1 MSPIED
7 YPNTTAVVEAL
18 QKKKVT
24 ADQLAG
30 TVKLP
35 SLSSCLNTMMG
46 RRGLSVEVT
55 AGMADINRSTLH
67 KIMTYKV
74 NPSRN
79 VLLRL
84 ALALEMNF
92 DETQI
97 LLKSGSCAALSGS
110 RERDL
115 FIIEGITNKRTYDE
129 VNDNLNR
136 YGFPDLYSKG

>member
-1 MSPIED
+1 MHIED
-7 YPNTTAVVEAL
+7 YPNTTAVVQAL
-18 QKKKVT
+18 QEKKVT

-55 AGMADINRSTLH
+55 AGMADINRATLH
-67 KIMTYKV
+67 KIMTQKV

-84 ALALEMNF
+84 ALALEMSF
-92 DETQI
+92 DETQT
-97 LLKSGSCAALSGS
+97 LLKSGSCTALSGR

-115 FIIEGITNKRTYDE
+115 FIIEGITNRRTFDE